1 MWCKVTAVADAP
13 NFQYEMRRLLRERVI
28 ETARELV
35 CTEGWGAV
43 NMSRVAKEVGVS
55 RPVLYK
61 EIGTKQDLAEVV
73 IAAEL
78 DSFLAGVTE
87 TVTTEPGDLLAG
99 ITAAADYTLRTAAEN
114 TLLKAVLTGRSG
126 ADTTLLPTLM
136 TEPEPVLGRATA
148 AFAAILSARY
158 GLETFSKSEIDT
170 RVEAVVRLAL
180 SHLFQPAGT
189 IDHAVDQ
196 IALVA
201 GPLFRREP

>member
-1 MWCKVTAVADAP
+1 MADAP
-13 NFQYEMRRLLRERVI
+13 NFQNEMRRILRERVI
-28 ETARELV
+28 ATARELV

-61 EIGTKQDLAEVV
+61 EIGSKQDLAEVV

-87 TVTTEPGDLLAG
+87 TVTAESGDLLAG
-99 ITAAADYTLRTAAEN
+99 ITAAAEYTLRTAADN
-114 TLLKAVLTGRSG
+114 TLLKAVLAGRSG

-148 AFAAILSARY
+148 AFTAILRARY
-158 GLETFSKSEIDT
+158 RLDAFSEAEIGT

-189 IDHAVDQ
+189 IDHAVAQ

-201 GPLFRREP
+201 GPLFHRES

>member
-1 MWCKVTAVADAP
+1 MIAVADAP
-13 NFQYEMRRLLRERVI
+13 NFQNEMRRLLRERVI
-28 ETARELV
+28 GTARELV

-73 IAAEL
+73 IAEEL

-87 TVTTEPGDLLAG
+87 TVTAEPGDLLAG
-99 ITAAADYTLRTAAEN
+99 ITAAAEYTLRTAADN
-114 TLLKAVLTGRSG
+114 TLLKAVLAGRSG

-148 AFAAILSARY
+148 AFTAILRARY
-158 GLETFSKSEIDT
+158 DLDAFGEPEIDT
-170 RVEAVVRLAL
+170 RVEAVVRLVL

-189 IDHAVDQ
+189 IDRAVAQ

-201 GPLFRREP
+201 GPLFHREF